1 LVLVRPFPCP
11 GSHTWQCCVSVRIL
25 VPVHI
30 RMKFNV
36 IHTFAYIHMQH
47 TYMSKPSCWC
57 WCWCSCLSIIMLHNI
72 NMIRHGHTVRVGTC
86 TKKWRST
93 ALQLCPVSFSD
104 FISTQYRF
112 LLTRRNFA
120 HCILLTSGKVKKT
133 IPKKIPASAELQK
146 SPSLHTLL
154 QNRPVAENV
163 HRMSDVHFMAG
174 AVEFRRKNLLAGCT
188 ISLIAPLLLVRF
200 KQKKGGFCYSL
211 FFSLR
216 SRLFFLK
223 GTVVLVD
230 LRFFLS
236 EVSTW
241 VPDSHSKIFSSF
253 ASSSW
258 SYLNLKF
265 NSPLYHAARSRTKI
279 VNWESFNTWFS

>member
-1 LVLVRPFPCP
+1 
-11 GSHTWQCCVSVRIL
+11 
-25 VPVHI
+25 
-30 RMKFNV
+30 
-36 IHTFAYIHMQH
+36 
-47 TYMSKPSCWC
+47 
-57 WCWCSCLSIIMLHNI
+57 
-72 NMIRHGHTVRVGTC
+72 MIRHGHTVRVGTC

-200 KQKKGGFCYSL
+200 KQKKRRILLQFI
-211 FFSLR
+211 FF
-216 SRLFFLK
+216 F
-223 GTVVLVD
+223 
-230 LRFFLS
+230 
-236 EVSTW
+236 
-241 VPDSHSKIFSSF
+241 
-253 ASSSW
+253 
-258 SYLNLKF
+258 
-265 NSPLYHAARSRTKI
+265 TKQI
-279 VNWESFNTWFS
+279 VFP